1 MLRIKKIDH
10 VAVAVSDLDAALAAY
25 RQLLGVEPSAR
36 ELVADQQTETA
47 LFRVG
52 ESAIELVAPRGN
64 EGLERFLARRGPG
77 LHHLAVEVEDL
88 DAALGELRARG
99 VPLIDAEPRIGA
111 GGHRV
116 AFVHPK
122 ATGGVL
128 LELVEHTAAGG

>member
-10 VAVAVSDLDAALAAY
+10 VAVAVSDLDGALEAY
-25 RQLLGVEPSAR
+25 RRLLGVEAARR
-36 ELVADQQTETA
+36 ELVADQRTETA

-88 DAALGELRARG
+88 GAALGELRARG

-111 GGHRV
+111 GGQRV

-128 LELVEHTAAGG
+128 LELVEHSR

>member
-10 VAVAVSDLDAALAAY
+10 VAVAVGDLDAALEAY
-25 RQLLGVEPSAR
+25 RQLLGVEAASR
-36 ELVADQQTETA
+36 ELVADQRTETA

-64 EGLERFLARRGPG
+64 EGLARFLARRGPG

-122 ATGGVL
+122 AAGGVL
-128 LELVEHTAAGG
+128 LELVEHLR